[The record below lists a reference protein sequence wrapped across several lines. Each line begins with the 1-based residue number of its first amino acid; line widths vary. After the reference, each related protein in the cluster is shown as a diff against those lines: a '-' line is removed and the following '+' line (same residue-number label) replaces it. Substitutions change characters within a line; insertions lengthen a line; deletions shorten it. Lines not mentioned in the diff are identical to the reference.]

1 MLARLLL
8 NPWGLALTASAVAA
22 LMAWAAWGQL
32 QRAQASQS
40 ALRGYEEASRVMTR
54 QLEEERRRTNNL
66 ILSLE
71 ELANVEDS
79 NVCVDSG
86 SIRVLPDLLRRQR
99 ANP

>member
-1 MLARLLL
+1 MTWLTLLRSPLA
-8 NPWGLALTASAVAA
+8 WAAVAA
-22 LMAWAAWGQL
+22 LAGWLAWDQF
-32 QRAQASQS
+32 QRAQAARE
-40 ALRGYEEASRVMTR
+40 ALRGYEEAARVTTR

-71 ELANVEDS
+71 ELADVEDT

-86 SIRVLPDLLRRQR
+86 TIRVLPELLRRQR